1 MGLKIYI
8 YIYFYY
14 NYFLN
19 AHNRNCSKAVGPS
32 CEDETSGYYLPT
44 GVGISVCTQKPSYP
58 KIQCLLPDLFLF
70 LCCCAELFKTSTHR
84 IKVYTVNVWWCNCN
98 CEKILKSA
106 QEKNKEILFQVSKF
120 IGFSPFLPLLDISL
134 IARQNPYNLHSP
146 PL

>member
-70 LCCCAELFKTSTHR
+70 FYVVVLNYLKPVHIESKST
-84 IKVYTVNVWWCNCN
+84 
-98 CEKILKSA
+98 L
-106 QEKNKEILFQVSKF
+106 
-120 IGFSPFLPLLDISL
+120 
-134 IARQNPYNLHSP
+134 
-146 PL
+146 

>member
-8 YIYFYY
+8 YTFFYY

-58 KIQCLLPDLFLF
+58 KIVFTTRYISFFYVVVLNYLKPVHI
-70 LCCCAELFKTSTHR
+70 ESKST
-84 IKVYTVNVWWCNCN
+84 
-98 CEKILKSA
+98 L
-106 QEKNKEILFQVSKF
+106 
-120 IGFSPFLPLLDISL
+120 
-134 IARQNPYNLHSP
+134 
-146 PL
+146 